1 MTTTDG
7 SLPSPW
13 LRALAAAGTVLLLA
27 GAIVLSNDRPAAATG
42 LRAFA
47 SCREL
52 RDHLAERVAADRPAQ
67 LAVGDRAMAADDA
80 GSAPAATEAAAAA
93 PGFADDGTNTQ
104 VAGVDELDV
113 VDLLRDGRSVVA
125 RGSELWLVAADGRQV
140 LARTPAP
147 PDARVTVDE
156 DRGLV
161 WAVGSTWERTAL
173 RRIPLVGDGFGPADE
188 WAVAGRLVDL
198 RRAGATVHL
207 VAVDDEVRPLEPGA
221 AGAGDAALPF
231 AGTSPVPCDEV
242 LHSPLPGGPATTLVA
257 RFAAEGPLA
266 PTAATEVVGAGDN
279 VLVTADAVYVSTPVA
294 DSGAPVTG
302 IHRFT
307 ADDLALTGSG
317 TVPGRLLNQFALD
330 EHDGHLRAA
339 VTVGWGGRMLPVD
352 VVVEPAVEDAVVG
365 QAAAAATPARD
376 EDPPAGEPEP
386 APATSTTEAEPTTS
400 TTSTTEADPT
410 TTTSSTAPSTPSTEA
425 TTTTTEVTTTTS
437 APELEPL
444 PPQPDA
450 LNEIVVLDLE
460 GDLDVVGRSARFGK
474 PGETIHGIRFAGDV
488 AYAVTFLQTDPFYV
502 VDLSDPTRPAVLGQ
516 LEIPG
521 FSAYLHPISDTE
533 VVGFGPGPDG
543 GVLARLFDVSQP
555 AAPRVVDTATVGHDS
570 PVAYDH
576 HALRTDGT
584 RMLLPATEWV
594 PIGAAPGCPP
604 MPEAQARIEALV
616 EQLDAAYRGDRDAD
630 VAELE
635 AAVDELHACAYPG
648 TQPRGHVVAL
658 EPGGGQLRMTVVATG
673 AVGDPQ
679 RALPMRDGGYLLVG
693 TDVVVKVGPGG
704 AVETELA

>member
-1 MTTTDG
+1 
-7 SLPSPW
+7 
-13 LRALAAAGTVLLLA
+13 
-27 GAIVLSNDRPAAATG
+27 
-42 LRAFA
+42 
-47 SCREL
+47 
-52 RDHLAERVAADRPAQ
+52 
-67 LAVGDRAMAADDA
+67 
-80 GSAPAATEAAAAA
+80 
-93 PGFADDGTNTQ
+93 
-104 VAGVDELDV
+104 
-113 VDLLRDGRSVVA
+113 
-125 RGSELWLVAADGRQV
+125 
-140 LARTPAP
+140 
-147 PDARVTVDE
+147 
-156 DRGLV
+156 
-161 WAVGSTWERTAL
+161 
-173 RRIPLVGDGFGPADE
+173 
-188 WAVAGRLVDL
+188 
-198 RRAGATVHL
+198 
-207 VAVDDEVRPLEPGA
+207 
-221 AGAGDAALPF
+221 
-231 AGTSPVPCDEV
+231 
-242 LHSPLPGGPATTLVA
+242 
-257 RFAAEGPLA
+257 
-266 PTAATEVVGAGDN
+266 
-279 VLVTADAVYVSTPVA
+279 
-294 DSGAPVTG
+294 
-302 IHRFT
+302 
-307 ADDLALTGSG
+307 
-317 TVPGRLLNQFALD
+317 ALD

-604 MPEAQARIEALV
+604 MPEAQPRIEALG
-616 EQLDAAYRGDRDAD
+616 EQLHAAHRGARNAD
-630 VAELE
+630 GAEPE
-635 AAVDELHACAYPG
+635 AAEDEPHACAYPG

-658 EPGGGQLRMTVVATG
+658 EPG
-673 AVGDPQ
+673 
-679 RALPMRDGGYLLVG
+679 
-693 TDVVVKVGPGG
+693 
-704 AVETELA
+704 